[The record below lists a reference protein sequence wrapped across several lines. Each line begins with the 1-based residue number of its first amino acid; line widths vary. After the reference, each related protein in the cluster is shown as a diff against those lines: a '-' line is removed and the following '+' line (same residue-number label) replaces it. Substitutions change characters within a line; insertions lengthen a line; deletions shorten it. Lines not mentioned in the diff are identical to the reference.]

1 MSAMSTY
8 NFSEIFGSTL
18 ESKTGTVDTD
28 ELLKGKYVMAY
39 FSAHWCPPCR
49 GFTPSLIKFYDD
61 LKKKRQDFELVF
73 VSSDRDESAF
83 KEYFGEMTCHAL
95 PYDKRDLKNSLSK
108 KFKVSGIPTLVI
120 MSPDG
125 ETITT
130 DARSDVSA
138 DPEGAKFPWIP
149 PTFSEVFPDTL
160 VGKGGAVETSSLDDK
175 FLMLYF
181 SAHWCPPCKGFTP
194 QLAELYKKMKEDRDD
209 FELVFVSSDR
219 DETAFKEYYGEM
231 PWMALEYDKRDAK
244 ESLSKMFDISGI
256 PSLVVLN
263 TKVDGKREVIS
274 GNARGNATMDQIADF
289 PWYPKPYAE
298 LSQTAECNGSDINDS
313 LAIVV
318 LCEAEDDEEQGNI
331 KDAIKAVAEKQP
343 KETDMLFFYGTS
355 DSGVVP
361 RVRQLCGLTDK
372 KGETV
377 MIKLDIP
384 DNGGYYVSKE
394 TDITVE
400 SIEAFM
406 TDSGERQQLG

>member
-1 MSAMSTY
+1 MSTY
-8 NFSEIFGSTL
+8 KFSEIFGANL
-18 ESKTGTVDTD
+18 QSKTGTVSTD
-28 ELLKGKYVMAY
+28 ELLSNKHVMVY

-49 GFTPSLIKFYDD
+49 GFTPDLIKFYDG
-61 LKKKRQDFELVF
+61 LKAKRDDFELVF

-83 KEYFGEMTCHAL
+83 NEYFGEMTCHAL
-95 PYDKRDLKNSLSK
+95 PYEERESKGSLSK
-108 KFKVSGIPTLVI
+108 KFKVSGIPTLVVI
-120 MSPDG
+120 APDG
-125 ETITT
+125 TTITT
-130 DARSDVSA
+130 DARSDVSS
-138 DPEGAKFPWIP
+138 DPEGAKFPWTP
-149 PTFSEVFPDTL
+149 PTFNEIFPSTVVSKD
-160 VGKGGAVETSSLDDK
+160 GSVETKDLDDK

-194 QLAELYKKMKEDRDD
+194 QLAQVYKKMKESRED

-219 DETAFKEYYGEM
+219 DEASFKEYYGEM
-231 PWMALEYDKRDAK
+231 PWMALDYEKRDAK
-244 ESLSKMFDISGI
+244 EALSKMFDVSGI
-256 PSLVVLN
+256 PFLVVLGK
-263 TKVDGKREVIS
+263 KVDGKRSVIS
-274 GNARGNATMDQIADF
+274 GNARGNATMDQVADF
-289 PWYPKPYAE
+289 PWYPKPFAE

-313 LAIVV
+313 PAIVV

-331 KDAIKAVAEKQP
+331 RKAVKAVAEKQP
-343 KETDMLFFYGTS
+343 KGTEMLFFYGTQ

-394 TDITVE
+394 VDITEE

-406 TDSGERQQLG
+406 GDAGERQQLG